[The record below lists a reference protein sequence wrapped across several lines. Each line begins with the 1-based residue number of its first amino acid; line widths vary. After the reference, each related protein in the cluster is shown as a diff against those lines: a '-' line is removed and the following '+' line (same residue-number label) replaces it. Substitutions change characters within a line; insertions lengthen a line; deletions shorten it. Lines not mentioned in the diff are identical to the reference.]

1 MGWLTDPK
9 LLTLHNDVWD
19 AIYNSGTSYP
29 DWQKCCGILNG
40 MSMPDMLDEIWRIK
54 MTSRLDNLALFVP
67 RSTGVNIPRLRA
79 AIGAVQDRPPGDM
92 DALLHLLPD
101 DQQFAITSVRAVTQA
116 PDSLSPSLWSNYY
129 WSTRSLAPP
138 DFNITRTVGAGGG
151 ADNDSAHAGLDAA
164 AGITANAPLTRNP
177 MTMQVSVVFRNL
189 DALKLG
195 EGDTELALLHEPNVS
210 VQLSPDPNNPV
221 AYQGAISLVNLHL
234 KRNWGLIKP
243 DVELSLSGQA
253 GFSGGAPNAGLQ
265 AQLEVHVSTQI
276 SVTASSSVGFGPLSP
291 GPPDRGSIPLGN
303 GMAFTPFMI
312 GIVGHWDPPPAH

>member
-9 LLTLHNDVWD
+9 LLTLHNKVWD
-19 AIYNSGTSYP
+19 SIYNSGTYP

-40 MSMPDMLDEIWRIK
+40 MWMPDMLDEIWRIK
-54 MTSRLDNLALFVP
+54 MTARLDNLALFVP

-79 AIGAVQDRPPGDM
+79 AIGAVQDRPPGDL
-92 DALLHLLPD
+92 DALLRLLPD

-138 DFNITRTVGAGGG
+138 DSKSGGG
-151 ADNDSAHAGLDAA
+151 GGDDNDSPHSGLDAA
-164 AGITANAPLTRNP
+164 TGITANAPLTRNP
-177 MTMQVSVVFRNL
+177 MTYQVSVVFRNL

-195 EGDTELALLHEPNVS
+195 EGDTEVALLHEPNVS

-221 AYQGAISLVNLHL
+221 AYQAAISLVNLHL

-243 DVELSLSGQA
+243 DVEFSFAGQA

-276 SVTASSSVGFGPLSP
+276 SVTASSSLGFGPLSP
-291 GPPDRGSIPLGN
+291 GPPDRGAIHFGGN
-303 GMAFTPFMI
+303 GVDMAFTPFMI